1 MKLSIITINF
11 NNYDGL
17 QKTIESV
24 VSQTMRD
31 FEWIVI
37 DGGSTDGSKELIE
50 QNEQHLIY
58 WCSEQDKGVY
68 DAMNKGILRAKGE
81 YCLFLNSGDYLLNE
95 NVLMNVF
102 SVTHQ
107 KDILIGWIERIIK
120 GKRILDK
127 GFDTDEITIR
137 HLLRN
142 SLPHQA
148 TFIKRELFNKYGLY
162 DDSLKIVSDWKFFM
176 QCIILHNVSIENL
189 CLPVTFYEGGGL
201 SDHAE
206 NGGTCEWNKS
216 LKEMLPQ
223 RVIDDFHLMMSL
235 DDVNSVPLT
244 RFLYRVL
251 YRIAMFLKYKQW

>member
-1 MKLSIITINF
+1 MKLSIITVNY
-11 NNYDGL
+11 NNKTGL
-17 QKTIESV
+17 QNTIDTV
-24 VSQTMRD
+24 VAQTWRD

-50 QNEQHLIY
+50 QNKQHFAY

-81 YCLFLNSGDYLLNE
+81 YCLFLNSGDYLLND
-95 NVLMNVF
+95 NILMKVF
-102 SVTHQ
+102 SVNRH
-107 KDILIGWIERIIK
+107 KDILIGWIERNIK

-127 GFDTDEITIR
+127 GFNTDNISIR

-148 TFIKRELFNKYGLY
+148 TFIKRDLFNKYGLY

-176 QCIILHNVSIENL
+176 QCIILHDVSIENL

-201 SDHAE
+201 SDYAE
-206 NGGTCEWNKS
+206 NGGTREWHKS
-216 LKEMLPQ
+216 LNEILPH
-223 RVIDDFHLMMSL
+223 RVIADFHLMMSL

-244 RFLYRVL
+244 RFLYKGL
-251 YRIAMFLKYKQW
+251 YRIAMILKYKQW

>member
-11 NNYDGL
+11 NNFDGL
-17 QKTIESV
+17 QKTIESI

-50 QNEQHLIY
+50 KNEQYIVY
-58 WCSEQDKGVY
+58 WCSEPDKGVY
-68 DAMNKGILRAKGE
+68 DAMNKGVLRAKGE

-102 SVTHQ
+102 SVNRQ

-127 GFDTDEITIR
+127 GFNTDDITIR

-148 TFIKRELFNKYGLY
+148 TFIKRDLFKKYGLY
-162 DDSLKIVSDWKFFM
+162 DDTLKIVSDWKFFM
-176 QCIILHNVSIENL
+176 QCIILHDVSIENL
-189 CLPVTFYEGGGL
+189 RLPVTFYEGGGL

-206 NGGTCEWNKS
+206 NGGTSEWNKS
-216 LKEMLPQ
+216 LKEMIPQ
-223 RVIDDFHLMMSL
+223 RVIKDFHLMMSL
-235 DDVNSVPLT
+235 DDVNSVPFT
-244 RFLYRVL
+244 RFLYKGL
-251 YRIAMFLKYKQW
+251 YRIAMLFKYKIW